1 MSTVAA
7 PASDRSASRWPLR
20 RAAWRALRL
29 ALLLTPPILAAAAGP
44 AALRE
49 LHYAIGFPPAVVGEA
64 AAQEVSACAQGV
76 NNERCVVVL
85 IDHLRRLGFRD
96 EVQTVLIGN
105 PAIADVTMISTTEA
119 VVTARTVGTTNMI
132 FLNSAGLAIADFEV
146 LVREGESQRVVLRRG
161 PTETAIYQCAP
172 RCERTL
178 TQLDSEDPH
187 SGLASQI
194 GREVAVNNAFADQ
207 SEAADEAGE
216 DGE

>member
-1 MSTVAA
+1 MRID
-7 PASDRSASRWPLR
+7 PASTSVLARLR
-20 RAAWRALRL
+20 GPALRALRL
-29 ALLLTPPILAAAAGP
+29 ALLLSPPLLAVAAGP

-49 LHYAIGFPPAVVGEA
+49 ILHGLGVPRATVGAA
-64 AAQEVSACAQGV
+64 AAQEAGACARGV
-76 NNERCVVVL
+76 DAERCVVVL

-132 FLNSAGLAIADFEV
+132 FLNAGGLAIADFEV

-178 TQLDSEDPH
+178 TQLDSEESH
-187 SGLASQI
+187 SGLASTI
-194 GREVAVNNAFADQ
+194 GREAGVN
-207 SEAADEAGE
+207 SSLAGQTRDTSPDDAQE
-216 DGE
+216 P